1 MADSTDDPSTDP
13 RRVSQICF
21 ELCGLPL
28 EEQEARLG
36 ELCGHDPELVDAVR
50 RRMVRT
56 TTPDTFL
63 SAPLAANRPK
73 VLNIGVAV
81 GDRLGPFRITAE
93 IHVGGMGE
101 VFEALREQ
109 PFEQRVAIKIV
120 RPDLV
125 DAQTLRRF
133 DEERRTLARLEH
145 PNIATIHDGG
155 RTADGDPYLVM
166 EYVDGERID
175 TYCDRKRLSIRERIR
190 LFLHVC
196 SAVAFAHQNTIIHR
210 DLKPSNILVT
220 ESGRPV
226 LLDFGI
232 AKSFT
237 DLPSS
242 TETTFLE
249 DPEQTDGFVGTLL
262 YASPEQARGSQ
273 LISTRSDVFS
283 LGIILYELLTGCSP
297 YVGTH
302 SLMQLVDS
310 IERRDPVPP
319 SQILQETRE
328 LRGKELSRRDISLRR
343 GQKTPFAL
351 QRRLRGELDAILM
364 KALKKEANARYS
376 SVEGLAK
383 DLKNYLDGRPIQAY
397 GESNFYLLR
406 KLLVRHRLA
415 TVACLAVFSI
425 LLITGIFYTRQQHLQ
440 REHQEAL
447 LRSEQEVDE
456 LHNLLVRFTQ
466 LAPGD
471 PITAEELRELIAPP
485 GDQEWLARL
494 LNERG
499 IELEEEGRF
508 DAAEILYREALAMK
522 ERLHGPKAESLT
534 KTLTNLGDVLAITG
548 QFDDAEAVYKQDM
561 ELTAELFGVDS
572 LDMSRTQLNLA
583 VLYQDMGR
591 LESAAG
597 LLDASLATRETLRG
611 RDSVAYTAVLNALAY
626 QRYLEGN
633 HPESQRLYEHI
644 RRQLD
649 ALEIQPLSWRL
660 ELEARVLRNL
670 ALVHQAQGNLETA
683 ESMARDALGRF
694 RHLHVHWRVADA
706 ENVLGS
712 ILHRQGRRLEADP
725 LLRHSVPIIH
735 EIKGGNARQ
744 TRGALDRLREAG
756 FDETLEDPLS
766 YDGPGSTPSSHRL
779 EAPSP

>member
-1 MADSTDDPSTDP
+1 MADPTDDPSTAP
-13 RRVSQICF
+13 QRVSQICF
-21 ELCGLPL
+21 ELCGLSL
-28 EEQEARLG
+28 EEQDARLL
-36 ELCGHDPELVDAVR
+36 ELCGDDPELAAAVR
-50 RRMVRT
+50 RRMVRA

-73 VLNIGVAV
+73 VLNFGVAI

-101 VFEALREQ
+101 VFEAIREQ
-109 PFEQRVAIKIV
+109 PFEQRVAIKVV

-175 TYCDRKRLSIRERIR
+175 EYCDRKRLSIRERVR

-220 ESGRPV
+220 DSGRPV

-237 DLPSS
+237 DMPSS
-242 TETTFLE
+242 TEATFLE

-297 YVGTH
+297 YAGTH

-310 IERRDPVPP
+310 IERQEPVPP

-343 GQKTPFAL
+343 QQKTPLAL

-364 KALKKEANARYS
+364 KALKKDANARYS
-376 SVEGLAK
+376 SVEGLAD

-397 GESNFYLLR
+397 GESALYMLR

-415 TVACLAVFSI
+415 TVACLAVFAL
-425 LLITGIFYTRQQHLQ
+425 LLITGVFYTRQQHLQ
-440 REHQEAL
+440 QEHQAAL
-447 LRSEQEVDE
+447 LRGEQEADE
-456 LHNLLVRFTQ
+456 LRNLLVNFTQ

-471 PITAEELRELIAPP
+471 PITSEELRELIAPS
-485 GDQEWLARL
+485 GDQDWLASL
-494 LNERG
+494 LNDRG

-508 DAAEILYREALAMK
+508 EAAEILYREALAMK
-522 ERLHGPKAESLT
+522 ERLEGPKAESLT

-561 ELTAELFGVDS
+561 ELTAELFGEDS

-583 VLYQDMGR
+583 VLYQDMGH
-591 LESAAG
+591 LEQAAD

-644 RRQLD
+644 RRQLE
-649 ALEIQPLSWRL
+649 ALDIQPMSWRL

-670 ALVHQAQGNLETA
+670 ALALQAQGDLESA
-683 ESMARDALGRF
+683 ESMAREALGRF

-706 ENVLGS
+706 ESVLGS

-735 EIKGGNARQ
+735 DVKGDNARQ
-744 TRGALDRLREAG
+744 TRGALDRLRDAG
-756 FDETLEDPLS
+756 FDGNLGDPLS
-766 YDGPGSTPSSHRL
+766 YEKPVAPSSTN
-779 EAPSP
+779 